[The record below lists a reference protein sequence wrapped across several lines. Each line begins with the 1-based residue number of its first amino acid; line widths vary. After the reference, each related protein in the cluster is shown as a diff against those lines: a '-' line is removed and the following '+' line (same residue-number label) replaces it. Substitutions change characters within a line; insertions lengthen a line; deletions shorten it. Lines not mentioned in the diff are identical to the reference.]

1 MKGRN
6 LYCEVLVQEV
16 GTIIYSNKY
25 LTFLGSALFLSTLNL
40 ATKGNN
46 LNLAMKGKNL
56 NLVMKGKN
64 LYWIVLTS
72 SEPSVQSCSTCLP
85 LPWRLFLYFIYS
97 LLSSIFI

>member
-25 LTFLGSALFLSTLNL
+25 LTYLGSAIFLSTLNL
-40 ATKGNN
+40 AT
-46 LNLAMKGKNL
+46 KGKNL

-64 LYWIVLTS
+64 LYCIVLTS
-72 SEPSVQSCSTCLP
+72 
-85 LPWRLFLYFIYS
+85 
-97 LLSSIFI
+97 